1 MATRALVTI
10 QNNQPLT
17 TSLIIAVG
25 TNNEHESIMRI
36 IQRYEEKFKR
46 WGEIYFSDL
55 KSGNKKGDLRGR
67 PIQIAYLNEPQAAF
81 LLTLLRNNDIV
92 VDFKSK
98 LVDQFYKMRQKLLTP
113 EEAERLKIRQ
123 AGKTNRR
130 TLTDA
135 IKPFVEE
142 ERPKSS
148 GLYFAMPTKFI
159 QTALCGIP
167 KGGRDEATGQQLLIC
182 AALETAAANTF
193 EQSYH
198 QDKNFNQAFH
208 DAKKTATFLRSVFN
222 GAVPALHHG

>member
-1 MATRALVTI
+1 MATKALVTI
-10 QNNQPLT
+10 QNDQALT
-17 TSLIIAVG
+17 TSLKVAEYFDKQHKHVLEAIREILVAEKSA
-25 TNNEHESIMRI
+25 TKFFHESTFENRGKNYPIYLMNRDGFSLLAMGFTGKKAL
-36 IQRYEEKFKR
+36 KFK
-46 WGEIYFSDL
+46 L
-55 KSGNKKGDLRGR
+55 KFIDAFNKMEAR
-67 PIQIAYLNEPQAAF
+67 
-81 LLTLLRNNDIV
+81 LTA
-92 VDFKSK
+92 
-98 LVDQFYKMRQKLLTP
+98 LTP

-159 QTALCGIP
+159 QTELCGIP

-198 QDKNFNQAFH
+198 QDKNFYEAFH

-222 GAVPALHHG
+222 GAVPALHRG